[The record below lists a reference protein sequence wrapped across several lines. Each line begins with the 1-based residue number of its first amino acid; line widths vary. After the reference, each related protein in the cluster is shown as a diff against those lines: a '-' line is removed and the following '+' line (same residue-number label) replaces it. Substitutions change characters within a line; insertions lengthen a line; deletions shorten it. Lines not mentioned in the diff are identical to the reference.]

1 MPVPRSAATTTPP
14 ATPERRRLN
23 RKAVLTGAVELA
35 DHLGSVEA
43 LTIRKLADH
52 LGVKPMSIYHH
63 VPNKD
68 EILNGMVD
76 AVFAEIELPER
87 DGEWQAELRRRA
99 HSARAALARHPW
111 ATGMLDS
118 RTNPGPATLTHH
130 DAVIACLR
138 ASGFRPAE
146 VSHTI
151 ATVDAYVYG
160 FALQGAA
167 LPGETDDDLVGLADE
182 LMAQF
187 AASYP
192 SLAWFTSE
200 YVMAPGYAFGD
211 EFAFGLDLVLEGLA
225 SRLGD

>member
-68 EILNGMVD
+68 EILDGMVD

-151 ATVDAYVYG
+151 ATVDAYVAG
-160 FALQGAA
+160 FALQEAA
-167 LPGETDDDLVGLADE
+167 LRRDRRRSRGRPMNRGAVRGVVPQPRLVHQRVRDG
-182 LMAQF
+182 
-187 AASYP
+187 
-192 SLAWFTSE
+192 TR
-200 YVMAPGYAFGD
+200 V
-211 EFAFGLDLVLEGLA
+211 
-225 SRLGD
+225 RLRRRVCLRP